1 MYDKI
6 HYNKKNLKKEEEEEE
21 GNVET
26 LTDFIFL
33 KKK

>member
-6 HYNKKNLKKEEEEEE
+6 HYNKKNLKKEEEEE